1 MMKDE
6 QMSVDKNIRIL
17 IVEDDYHI
25 SRILQ
30 LAMAQGGA
38 PYQQDAALSAEE
50 ALEMWDKQPY
60 DLLLTD
66 YNLRGMTGLQLI
78 QTLRD
83 RGEQVP
89 VMLMTAYDTPKLE
102 REAKTLDIAAY
113 IPKPFLIEEVLEKI
127 ERVLK

>member
-1 MMKDE
+1 
-6 QMSVDKNIRIL
+6 MSVDKNIRIL

>member
-1 MMKDE
+1 
-6 QMSVDKNIRIL
+6 MSEAKSIRIL

-30 LAMAQGGA
+30 LAMTQGGA
-38 PYQQDAALSAEE
+38 PYQQDSALSAEE
-50 ALEMWDKQPY
+50 ALEMWQKQPY

-66 YNLRGMTGLQLI
+66 YNLRGMTGIQLI
-78 QTLRD
+78 QTLRE

-102 REAKTLDIAAY
+102 REAKTLNIAAY

>member
-1 MMKDE
+1 MPEAK
-6 QMSVDKNIRIL
+6 SIRIL

-30 LAMAQGGA
+30 LAMTQGGA
-38 PYQQDAALSAEE
+38 PYQQDSALSAEE
-50 ALEMWDKQPY
+50 ALEMWQKQPY

-66 YNLRGMTGLQLI
+66 YNLRGMTGIQLI
-78 QTLRD
+78 QTLRE

-102 REAKTLDIAAY
+102 REAKTLNIAAY